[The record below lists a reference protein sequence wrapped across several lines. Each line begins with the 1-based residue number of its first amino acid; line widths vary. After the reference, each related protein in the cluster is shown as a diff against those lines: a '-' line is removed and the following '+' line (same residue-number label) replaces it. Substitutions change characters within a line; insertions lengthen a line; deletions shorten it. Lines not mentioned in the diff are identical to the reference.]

1 MLKKN
6 DIKQIFKNL
15 SKFDTPTICNALEL
29 VDPKCQGQGYTKEP
43 LMCLDSS
50 LSPIIGFARTVKIYS
65 GDKKTVITNIQ
76 RTKYYSYMDKGDLPK
91 ICVVQDTNN
100 KPVGCFWGEV
110 QTNIHKSMGFKGV
123 VTNGAI
129 RDVHMAAK
137 NFQMLAKQILPS
149 HAYEKFLSFG
159 KKINVCGVDFKHD
172 DIIHADQ
179 HGAVKIPIEY
189 LKDLPKAVKQV
200 LINEKP
206 ILDMCKK
213 KKFTLEKLLKI
224 LNEETEY
231 H

>member
-1 MLKKN
+1 
-6 DIKQIFKNL
+6 
-15 SKFDTPTICNALEL
+15 
-29 VDPKCQGQGYTKEP
+29 
-43 LMCLDSS
+43 
-50 LSPIIGFARTVKIYS
+50 
-65 GDKKTVITNIQ
+65 
-76 RTKYYSYMDKGDLPK
+76 
-91 ICVVQDTNN
+91 VQDTNN

-179 HGAVKIPIEY
+179 HGVVKIPIEY

-224 LNEETEY
+224 VNKETEY